1 MQIRDK
7 TEFFSGLTLV
17 GFGLAAL
24 LLARNYKMGTAFRM
38 GPAYFPVVLAI
49 LLIAI
54 GIIVAGL
61 ALRSGKVTFPKLAW
75 RPMFVVTAAVVL
87 FGLMIN
93 GAGLALSTFAMAV
106 ASRFARSGYPWPET
120 AVLSVVLS
128 VLCALVFY
136 FGLRIQMPLLPTW
149 WV

>member
-1 MQIRDK
+1 VRIRDK
-7 TEFFSGLTLV
+7 TEFFSGLILV

-61 ALRSGKVTFPKLAW
+61 ALRSGKVTFPELAW
-75 RPMFVVTAAVVL
+75 RPMLVVTAAVIL
-87 FGLMIN
+87 FGLTIN
-93 GAGLALSTFAMAV
+93 GAGLALSTFAMVV

-120 AVLSVVLS
+120 AVLGVVLS
-128 VLCALVFY
+128 VLCVVVFY
-136 FGLRIQMPLLPTW
+136 FGLRIQMPLLPKW